1 MSLLAD
7 QQRTQRQIWAS
18 PAGRHDRLIAMLRFV
33 LPVAIGI
40 LFALLTFSPFSGNSE
55 LSFLLDKTKV
65 SMATE
70 RLRVSEA
77 LYRGEDNKG
86 RPFSLRAGSAVQKSS
101 SEAVI
106 RMSELDGRIL
116 LEEGP
121 ASVIAANGIYD
132 LAKEN
137 VRVVG
142 PLALKSGEGYSMVA
156 NNVTLGLKDQIMQ
169 APDQLSFNDGKGFTL
184 QANNVT
190 ADLRT
195 RRIRSNS
202 QVSGQTKIGTFSANS
217 MTADLNTRVVTL
229 TGNARLHI
237 DQNGIR

>member
-1 MSLLAD
+1 MSELAD

-18 PAGRHDRLIAMLRFV
+18 PSGRHDRMIAALRFL

-55 LSFLLDKTKV
+55 RSFLLDKSKV
-65 SMATE
+65 NMATE

-101 SEAVI
+101 AEPII
-106 RMSELDGRIL
+106 RMSNIDGRML
-116 LEEGP
+116 LDEGP
-121 ASVIAANGIYD
+121 ASVLAANGIYN
-132 LAKEN
+132 LAEET

-142 PLALKSGEGYSMVA
+142 PLSLKSGEGYSVVA
-156 NNVTLGLKDQIMQ
+156 NDVTLGLKDQIMQ
-169 APDQLSFNDGKGFTL
+169 TPGQLSFNDGKGFTL
-184 QANNVT
+184 LANNVS

-195 RRIRSNS
+195 RRITSNGG
-202 QVSGQTKIGTFSANS
+202 VNGRTNVGTFSANR
-217 MTADLNTRVVTL
+217 MTADMNTRIVTL
-229 TGNARLHI
+229 TGNAHLRI